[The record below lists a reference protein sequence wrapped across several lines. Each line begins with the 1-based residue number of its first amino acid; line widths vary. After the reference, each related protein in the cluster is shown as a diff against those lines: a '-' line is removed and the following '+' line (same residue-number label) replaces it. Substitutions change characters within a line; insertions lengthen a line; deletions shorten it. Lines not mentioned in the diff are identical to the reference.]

1 MTIEEQP
8 PPRRRR
14 VAPPVADP
22 MAPTTVDGPVAPASD
37 PAPAVTSA
45 RHEPARGSEAVRA
58 PAGPAQAAPRRKARS
73 EPTVPVFVRT
83 GTSTKERFEDL
94 AAAAGLSQREMF
106 EQLVEQAW
114 RREHS

>member
-8 PPRRRR
+8 TPRRRR
-14 VAPPVADP
+14 VAPPVTDP
-22 MAPTTVDGPVAPASD
+22 MAPTVADAPTTPDPS
-37 PAPAVTSA
+37 PAPTPAPQ
-45 RHEPARGSEAVRA
+45 EPARGSEAARA
-58 PAGPAQAAPRRKARS
+58 PAPPTPAAPRRKARS

-83 GTSTKERFEDL
+83 GTVTKERFEDL

-114 RREHS
+114 KREHR

>member
-8 PPRRRR
+8 TPRRRR
-14 VAPPVADP
+14 VAPPVTDP
-22 MAPTTVDGPVAPASD
+22 MAPTAPEYPVVPVPVPAPSPMPDRQETTRGSD
-37 PAPAVTSA
+37 PTPAPTAL
-45 RHEPARGSEAVRA
+45 
-58 PAGPAQAAPRRKARS
+58 RRKVRS

-106 EQLVEQAW
+106 EKLVEQAW
-114 RREHS
+114 QRENKG

>member
-8 PPRRRR
+8 TPRRRR

-22 MAPTTVDGPVAPASD
+22 MAPTIVDGPVAPA
-37 PAPAVTSA
+37 PAPTTTEDRQDS
-45 RHEPARGSEAVRA
+45 ARGSDAGRA
-58 PAGPAQAAPRRKARS
+58 PAPTDLPAPRRMARS

-83 GTSTKERFEDL
+83 GTTTKERFEDL
-94 AAAAGLSQREMF
+94 AGAAGLSQREMF

-114 RREHS
+114 RREHR

>member
-8 PPRRRR
+8 TPRRRR

-22 MAPTTVDGPVAPASD
+22 MAPTAPKYPVAPA
-37 PAPAVTSA
+37 PAPAPLPTPD
-45 RHEPARGSEAVRA
+45 RQETTRGSDAA
-58 PAGPAQAAPRRKARS
+58 PTPAASPAPRRKVRS

-106 EQLVEQAW
+106 EKLVEQAW
-114 RREHS
+114 QQEH